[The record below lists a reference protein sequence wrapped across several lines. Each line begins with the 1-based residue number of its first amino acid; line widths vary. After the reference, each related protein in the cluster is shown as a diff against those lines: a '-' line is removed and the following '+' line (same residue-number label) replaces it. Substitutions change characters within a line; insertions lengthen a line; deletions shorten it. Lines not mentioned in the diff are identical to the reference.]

1 MIYRCAEIMTAWL
14 VKYNAI
20 DSEDKELYEYAIFS
34 ILFTFSPLLLSIIIG
49 LLIGRLWE
57 CVVLII
63 PFLFI
68 RKFSGGFHAKKA
80 WICLICSSTLLVF
93 CTIVSSYIEYGLGLA
108 MVTLAAITILV
119 LCSPI
124 DSESRRL
131 SQEEKKSCKIA
142 TIIITFFFAFIDLI
156 LYLLQKETYA
166 VCISL
171 GIILTAGLQIPCLF
185 HRTRSK

>member
-1 MIYRCAEIMTAWL
+1 MCRTDY
-14 VKYNAI
+14 
-20 DSEDKELYEYAIFS
+20 S
-34 ILFTFSPLLLSIIIG
+34 
-49 LLIGRLWE
+49 
-57 CVVLII
+57 
-63 PFLFI
+63 FI

-80 WICLICSSTLLVF
+80 WVCLICSSTLLVF

-142 TIIITFFFAFIDLI
+142 TIIMTFFFRFYRFD
-156 LYLLQKETYA
+156 
-166 VCISL
+166 VISVSE
-171 GIILTAGLQIPCLF
+171 GNICRMHF
-185 HRTRSK
+185 TRNYFDSRIANSMFVSSH

>member
-1 MIYRCAEIMTAWL
+1 
-14 VKYNAI
+14 
-20 DSEDKELYEYAIFS
+20 
-34 ILFTFSPLLLSIIIG
+34 
-49 LLIGRLWE
+49 
-57 CVVLII
+57 
-63 PFLFI
+63 
-68 RKFSGGFHAKKA
+68 
-80 WICLICSSTLLVF
+80 
-93 CTIVSSYIEYGLGLA
+93 

-142 TIIITFFFAFIDLI
+142 TIIMTFFFAFIDLM
-156 LYLLQKETYA
+156 LYLFQKETYA

-185 HRTRSK
+185 QRTRSK